1 MKRRA
6 SLLPLLLVVSSV
18 SLLSSCTSVPRK
30 RLEVSSS
37 AAVRNNKL
45 DAHRVKVGEN
55 GLDEYAA
62 APVADP
68 LEPVNRGIFWLN
80 DGIYTIV
87 LRPIS
92 KGYEKVV
99 PKLVRESLD
108 NLFANAKF
116 PIRFVNCAL
125 QGNFKRALQETGGF
139 LVNST
144 IGFAGVVRQS
154 DHFPALA
161 DALPRT
167 PVRRSPNGVSVT
179 ARTWCCLCSDLAA
192 CGTQWDWQAITL

>member
-1 MKRRA
+1 SNCGQPAMKRRA

-30 RLEVSSS
+30 RLDVSSS
-37 AAVRNNKL
+37 AAVRSNKL
-45 DAHRVKVGEN
+45 DANRVKAGEN

-144 IGFAGVVRQS
+144 IGFAGIVRQS

-161 DALPRT
+161 DVPAEDT
-167 PVRRSPNGVSVT
+167 GQT
-179 ARTWCCLCSDLAA
+179 FAKW
-192 CGTQWDWQAITL
+192 GI